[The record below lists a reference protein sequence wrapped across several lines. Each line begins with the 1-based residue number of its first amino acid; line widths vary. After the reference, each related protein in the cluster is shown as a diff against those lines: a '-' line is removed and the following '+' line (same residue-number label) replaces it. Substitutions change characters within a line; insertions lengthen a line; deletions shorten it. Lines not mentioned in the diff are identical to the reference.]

1 MRPFPRYTYP
11 AKNRHS
17 AKLIVLPPSPK
28 NGAPRQL
35 SPINPSIPRIHL
47 KPLPAQH
54 RVLNSVPKH
63 VANNYRDVVPRNP
76 ASCLCFSATE
86 PNFHLKREKE
96 RKKKKKRKK
105 KKEKAKTSSF
115 GRRERFRF
123 AAVRY
128 ATTTCCTSAQQRER
142 AERKRNR
149 EEERERRCRGGP
161 FFPRLESSRRGAES
175 EGAAISGSSCGGRG
189 SGAEEGSTARWRG
202 PWRQTGGR
210 APALARRVSRQ
221 SGPHLPAKTQLPF
234 RHRPRDTNRPSAFP
248 VSLSPTESRHR
259 KGHASDSTG
268 LYYLFRH
275 SFAFFSFLFLF
286 LSFAQLSPD

>member
-96 RKKKKKRKK
+96 RKKKKKERKRRKK
-105 KKEKAKTSSF
+105 QKPPLLVGVSGFVSQPCATLLLPVVRARSN
-115 GRRERFRF
+115 ERG
-123 AAVRY
+123 
-128 ATTTCCTSAQQRER
+128 QRER
-142 AERKRNR
+142 EIERKR
-149 EEERERRCRGGP
+149 EREKVPRGPLLPSAGEQP
-161 FFPRLESSRRGAES
+161 A
-175 EGAAISGSSCGGRG
+175 GGRVG
-189 SGAEEGSTARWRG
+189 
-202 PWRQTGGR
+202 GGR
-210 APALARRVSRQ
+210 DLWVLLRGQGEWGRRRVH
-221 SGPHLPAKTQLPF
+221 GEMEGTMATDW
-234 RHRPRDTNRPSAFP
+234 RPRTCTRSPSE
-248 VSLSPTESRHR
+248 PTVR
-259 KGHASDSTG
+259 AAPTG
-268 LYYLFRH
+268 
-275 SFAFFSFLFLF
+275 
-286 LSFAQLSPD
+286 

>member
-17 AKLIVLPPSPK
+17 TKLIVLPPSPK

-76 ASCLCFSATE
+76 ASCLCFFATE

-96 RKKKKKRKK
+96 RKKKKERKRRKK
-105 KKEKAKTSSF
+105 QKPPLLVGVSGFVSQPCATLLLPVVRARSN
-115 GRRERFRF
+115 ERG
-123 AAVRY
+123 
-128 ATTTCCTSAQQRER
+128 QRER
-142 AERKRNR
+142 EIERKR
-149 EEERERRCRGGP
+149 EREGAAGAPSSLGWRAAGGGQ
-161 FFPRLESSRRGAES
+161 SRRGPRSLGPPA
-175 EGAAISGSSCGGRG
+175 GAGG

-286 LSFAQLSPD
+286 LPFAQLSPD